1 MYNDSV
7 VNVIR
12 KEVEEF
18 DEEETTYNFEVEGY
32 HTYYVGESH
41 LLVHNACGDG
51 IEADLG
57 NKAEYAF
64 GNAKGSPHNIQR
76 SQANATQLRKSV
88 YMIMM

>member
-64 GNAKGSPHNIQR
+64 GNAKVVRIIFKEVKQM
-76 SQANATQLRKSV
+76 QLN
-88 YMIMM
+88 

>member
-32 HTYYVGESH
+32 HTYYVGK
-41 LLVHNACGDG
+41 V
-51 IEADLG
+51 I
-57 NKAEYAF
+57 Y
-64 GNAKGSPHNIQR
+64 
-76 SQANATQLRKSV
+76 
-88 YMIMM
+88 